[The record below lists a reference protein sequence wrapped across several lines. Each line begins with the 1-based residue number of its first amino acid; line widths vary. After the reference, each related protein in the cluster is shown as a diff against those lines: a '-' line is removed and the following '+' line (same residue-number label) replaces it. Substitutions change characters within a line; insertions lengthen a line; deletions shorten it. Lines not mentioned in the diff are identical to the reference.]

1 MKYKTIDIALE
12 NVLEFCGSKELF
24 KQTYKSLLKFDTWSD
39 QFERV
44 IQIRCYKWRV
54 VISLNKLIQANQ
66 VGLYDMEQQL
76 EATGTDDNTASKA
89 TGNII
94 QFKR

>member
-24 KQTYKSLLKFDTWSD
+24 KQTYKSLLEFNTWSD
-39 QFERV
+39 PFERV
-44 IQIRCYKWRV
+44 VQIRFYKWRV

-66 VGLYDMEQQL
+66 AGLYDMEQQL
-76 EATGTDDNTASKA
+76 EATGTDDKAASKA

>member
-1 MKYKTIDIALE
+1 MRYKTIDIAVE

-24 KQTYKSLLKFDTWSD
+24 KQTYKSLLEFNTWSD
-39 QFERV
+39 KFERV
-44 IQIRCYKWRV
+44 FQIRCYKWRV
-54 VISLNKLIQANQ
+54 VISLNKLVQANQ
-66 VGLYDMEQQL
+66 IGLYDMKQEL
-76 EATGTDDNTASKA
+76 EATGTDGKRPKA

>member
-1 MKYKTIDIALE
+1 MRYKNIDIALE
-12 NVLEFCGSKELF
+12 NVYVLCGSKQLF
-24 KQTYKSLLKFDTWSD
+24 KQTYKSLLELNTWSD

-44 IQIRCYKWRV
+44 IQIRFYKWRV
-54 VISLNKLIQANQ
+54 VISLNKLVQANQ

-76 EATGTDDNTASKA
+76 EATGTDDIRPKSK
-89 TGNII
+89 GNII

>member
-24 KQTYKSLLKFDTWSD
+24 KQTYKSLLEFNTWRD
-39 QFERV
+39 PFERV
-44 IQIRCYKWRV
+44 VQIRFYKWRV

-66 VGLYDMEQQL
+66 AGLYDMEQQL
-76 EATGTDDNTASKA
+76 EATGTDDKAASKA